1 MNFRAKLHG
10 LTLVIFLF
18 LPPFASMAAESITV
32 GGVGSLTPLL
42 KALGQQYT
50 KTNAGIDIVVLHPP
64 IGSAGA
70 ARALGANK
78 VDIALLGRAL
88 KADESGQTIAWVRTP
103 LVIATA
109 GGPAKG
115 LTQLQLAD
123 MYSGK
128 QVAWGNGKP
137 VRLVMRG
144 ASESETTTL
153 RAMSPEIDAAVG
165 AALKRSDLP
174 VAENDLEALDTLTRI
189 PGSLGTTTLGLIT
202 AQGVRIDALSIDGK
216 SPTVKSLESGTYPWF
231 RQYYLVHRAKP
242 APAVAAFLA
251 YLQSPPALAAAR
263 KLDYI
268 AAKP

>member
-1 MNFRAKLHG
+1 M
-10 LTLVIFLF
+10 
-18 LPPFASMAAESITV
+18 
-32 GGVGSLTPLL
+32 
-42 KALGQQYT
+42 
-50 KTNAGIDIVVLHPP
+50 
-64 IGSAGA
+64 
-70 ARALGANK
+70 
-78 VDIALLGRAL
+78 GREL

-103 LVIATA
+103 LVVATA
-109 GGPAKG
+109 GGQSKG
-115 LTQLQLAD
+115 LTQRQLAD

-128 QVAWGNGKP
+128 KVAWDNGKQ

-174 VAENDLEALDTLTRI
+174 VAENDLEALDTLSRI

-202 AQGVRIDALSIDGK
+202 AQGVRIDALSIDGI

-231 RQYYLVHRAKP
+231 RQYYLVHRANP